1 MSEALLDVY
10 PRLPIH
16 LQRAEGRRLYAS
28 DGRELLD
35 LYGGHAVTPL
45 GHGHPELTRTL
56 CEGHQELDFFSN
68 SLHMGVQRHAAEVLL
83 EGSAHLRHVHF
94 VNSGTEA
101 NEAAIHLARRLS
113 GRKKIVSFDC
123 SFHGRTQASLAAT
136 GLAAYRRRLTV
147 PEDEAL
153 NTFISFG
160 DKRGLEKIDE
170 SVAAVLCESVPSL
183 AGVLMP
189 PEGYYGALE
198 ARCREVGALLIF
210 DEVQGGCGRL
220 GHFFAHEAFG
230 VQPDMVTLAKSIAGG
245 FPAGALL
252 ATATIGAAVE
262 HGELGTTFGGGP
274 LACRMIETTI
284 RVIREQG
291 LLQRVRQI
299 FARLSAGVA
308 ELEGVELRGAGCL
321 IGLRSKL
328 PAKALQQRLLEAD
341 ILVGT
346 SADPRVARLLPAY
359 TLTDEEID
367 RFLDALGRA
376 LAEA

>member
-1 MSEALLDVY
+1 MTSSLLDVY

-16 LQRAEGRRLYAS
+16 LQRARGQILFAD

-45 GHGHPELTRTL
+45 GHGHPELTRAL
-56 CEGHQELDFFSN
+56 CEGHRELDFFSN
-68 SLHMGVQRHAAEVLL
+68 SVHMGEQRRAAESLL
-83 EGSAHLRHVHF
+83 AESAHLRHVHF

-113 GRKKIVSFDC
+113 GRKTIVSFDC

-136 GLAAYRRRLTV
+136 GLATYRRRLSV

-153 NTFISFG
+153 NRFIPFG
-160 DKRGLEKIDE
+160 DRRALSSIDE

-189 PEGYYGALE
+189 PDGYYATLE
-198 ARCREVGALLIF
+198 ARCRQVGALLIF

-220 GHFFAHEAFG
+220 GSFFAHQRFG
-230 VQPDMVTLAKSIAGG
+230 VAPDMVTLAKSVAGG

-252 ATATIGAAVE
+252 TTGTIGEAVE

-274 LACRMIETTI
+274 LACRMIEATV

-291 LLQRVRQI
+291 LLGRVEAI
-299 FARLSAGVA
+299 FSRLKAGI
-308 ELEGVELRGAGCL
+308 EGIDEVELRGAGCL
-321 IGLRSKL
+321 IGLCSKG
-328 PAKALQQRLLEAD
+328 PAKALQQRLLARN

-346 SADPRVARLLPAY
+346 SADPRVLRLLPAY
-359 TLTDEEID
+359 TLTDEEVD
-367 RFLDALGRA
+367 RFLEVLRA
-376 LAEA
+376 VLVED

>member
-16 LQRAEGRRLYAS
+16 LERAQGQCLYAS

-45 GHGHPELTRTL
+45 GHGHPALTRAL
-56 CEGHQELDFFSN
+56 CEGHRELDFFSN
-68 SLHMGVQRHAAEVLL
+68 SLHMAVQRRAAEGLL
-83 EGSAHLRHVHF
+83 EGSAHLRHAHF

-113 GRKKIVSFDC
+113 GRKKILSFDC

-136 GLAAYRRRLTV
+136 GLPGYRRRLSV
-147 PEDEAL
+147 PEDEAF
-153 NTFISFG
+153 NGFISFG
-160 DKRGLEKIDE
+160 AQDDLAAIDE

-189 PEGYYGALE
+189 PEGYYPALE
-198 ARCREVGALLIF
+198 ARCREAGALLIF

-220 GHFFAHEAFG
+220 GHFFAHERFS
-230 VQPDMVTLAKSIAGG
+230 VQPDMVTLAKGVAGG
-245 FPAGALL
+245 YPAGALL
-252 ATATIGAAVE
+252 VTAGIGAAVE

-274 LACRMIETTI
+274 MACRMIETTA
-284 RVIREQG
+284 RLIREEG
-291 LLQRVRQI
+291 LLQRVGQI
-299 FARLSAGVA
+299 FARIAAGVKPM
-308 ELEGVELRGAGCL
+308 EGVKLRGAGCL
-321 IGLRSKL
+321 IGLTSRL
-328 PAKALQQRLLEAD
+328 PAKMLQKRLLEAN

-346 SADPRVARLLPAY
+346 SADPRVLRLLPAY

-367 RFLDALGRA
+367 RFLDALGSA